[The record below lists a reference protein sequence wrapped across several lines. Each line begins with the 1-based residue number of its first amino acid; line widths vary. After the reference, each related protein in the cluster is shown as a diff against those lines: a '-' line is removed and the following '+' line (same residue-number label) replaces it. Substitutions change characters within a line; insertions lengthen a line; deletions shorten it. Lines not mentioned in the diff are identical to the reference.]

1 MGTEWGNRE
10 IETWGNKYIPK
21 YNKNAILNFHSLAF
35 YTSLQKEQR
44 NTSNI
49 IWILELPLD
58 YSHGSKR
65 VRWAGEAMPLNGK
78 NEQGN
83 VVTLKLQDF
92 GCSEL
97 IAWMLFLWKGFLRH
111 SFITK
116 MLTKLKPQEQ
126 ARKLEMFTHSKAY
139 KNNPFPFSG
148 QKCRELQQCTLPC
161 QGTWGFA
168 DQKGAKP
175 AQGTGRQQVL
185 HYQCVIVWWLL
196 TSDS

>member
-1 MGTEWGNRE
+1 
-10 IETWGNKYIPK
+10 
-21 YNKNAILNFHSLAF
+21 
-35 YTSLQKEQR
+35 
-44 NTSNI
+44 
-49 IWILELPLD
+49 
-58 YSHGSKR
+58 
-65 VRWAGEAMPLNGK
+65 MPLNGK

-83 VVTLKLQDF
+83 VVALKLQDF

-148 QKCRELQQCTLPC
+148 QKCRELQQCTSPC
-161 QGTWGFA
+161 QGTWGSA
-168 DQKGAKP
+168 DQKGGKTSTRHIQA
-175 AQGTGRQQVL
+175 ASASLSVCYCLMIIGFRF
-185 HYQCVIVWWLL
+185 L
-196 TSDS
+196 TATSKSCWPIEPLGWENFIHLSESWAYSGLSPSICMA